1 MKKLKKLSLK
11 KEIEREAE
19 ALEKEVSGR
28 KDLDHITVSEDMEE
42 ALFQKIQDYEYEK
55 RAKIVYRKKKKRYAI
70 IAVAAVFILVFGS
83 VMTGVGSKSYWK
95 EVWERDAEEGKIS
108 YIDVDEM
115 PSQETEDID
124 EVQVYKEI
132 RSELGILPVRLVYN
146 TEGMV
151 LKKYQINKELKKAI
165 LLYEK
170 GNEVIKYTMYMSN
183 IDSSFGQKE
192 PDNLI
197 DEYIVPLNNGVEV
210 QVKEYE
216 EKEEKIIRDVLLK
229 ANEERLRYKNKN
241 NMNLVEITVQKNPH
255 AMVLHTMLALIAAIV
270 IGVLMKV
277 FVPSGVNEA
286 LNNTI
291 FTSISTMFL
300 NALKMIVGPVVFFS
314 IACCISQF
322 GDLKEAGRI
331 GGKVMGF
338 YLLTTVLAILTATGV
353 FELLKPGNPELAAK
367 LAGDAATVSVS
378 DVSISI
384 KDTIVGII
392 PANFVKPF
400 LDSNMMQLIFLAV
413 LIGIALEKIGEH
425 SRLLK
430 DIFEACNDLFLKIT
444 VMLVRFIPVATFC
457 SIVSVVLKTGPD
469 VLLSMLAMLGTF
481 AVGIVAMIIVY
492 CILLGVI
499 GRLNPIPF
507 LKKYSPTMLQVFGM
521 ASSNAAIIVN
531 MDACENKL
539 GISKKIYSLS
549 IPLGATVN
557 MDGTCIYL
565 VIFGMALARVFGV
578 DINGGMMLSMFFSVF
593 VLSVGAPGVPGAGL
607 VCLSVLLTQLNVPLA
622 GIGLVMGLD
631 SLLGMMRAMSNS
643 LGDVTAS
650 LIVAKSEKKLDMEKY
665 MS

>member
-55 RAKIVYRKKKKRYAI
+55 RAMIVYRKKKKRYAI

-216 EKEEKIIRDVLLK
+216 EKEEKIKRYEAEFEYAGAQYEIKGVVEK
-229 ANEERLRYKNKN
+229 EE
-241 NMNLVEITVQKNPH
+241 
-255 AMVLHTMLALIAAIV
+255 
-270 IGVLMKV
+270 
-277 FVPSGVNEA
+277 F
-286 LNNTI
+286 
-291 FTSISTMFL
+291 
-300 NALKMIVGPVVFFS
+300 
-314 IACCISQF
+314 
-322 GDLKEAGRI
+322 
-331 GGKVMGF
+331 
-338 YLLTTVLAILTATGV
+338 
-353 FELLKPGNPELAAK
+353 
-367 LAGDAATVSVS
+367 
-378 DVSISI
+378 
-384 KDTIVGII
+384 
-392 PANFVKPF
+392 
-400 LDSNMMQLIFLAV
+400 
-413 LIGIALEKIGEH
+413 EKI
-425 SRLLK
+425 LK
-430 DIFEACNDLFLKIT
+430 NLYF
-444 VMLVRFIPVATFC
+444 
-457 SIVSVVLKTGPD
+457 
-469 VLLSMLAMLGTF
+469 
-481 AVGIVAMIIVY
+481 
-492 CILLGVI
+492 
-499 GRLNPIPF
+499 
-507 LKKYSPTMLQVFGM
+507 
-521 ASSNAAIIVN
+521 
-531 MDACENKL
+531 
-539 GISKKIYSLS
+539 SK
-549 IPLGATVN
+549 
-557 MDGTCIYL
+557 
-565 VIFGMALARVFGV
+565 
-578 DINGGMMLSMFFSVF
+578 
-593 VLSVGAPGVPGAGL
+593 
-607 VCLSVLLTQLNVPLA
+607 
-622 GIGLVMGLD
+622 
-631 SLLGMMRAMSNS
+631 
-643 LGDVTAS
+643 
-650 LIVAKSEKKLDMEKY
+650 
-665 MS
+665 

>member
-55 RAKIVYRKKKKRYAI
+55 RANIVYRKKKKRYAI

-216 EKEEKIIRDVLLK
+216 EKEEKIKRYEAEFEYAGAQYEIKGVVEK
-229 ANEERLRYKNKN
+229 EE
-241 NMNLVEITVQKNPH
+241 
-255 AMVLHTMLALIAAIV
+255 
-270 IGVLMKV
+270 
-277 FVPSGVNEA
+277 F
-286 LNNTI
+286 
-291 FTSISTMFL
+291 
-300 NALKMIVGPVVFFS
+300 
-314 IACCISQF
+314 
-322 GDLKEAGRI
+322 
-331 GGKVMGF
+331 
-338 YLLTTVLAILTATGV
+338 
-353 FELLKPGNPELAAK
+353 
-367 LAGDAATVSVS
+367 
-378 DVSISI
+378 
-384 KDTIVGII
+384 
-392 PANFVKPF
+392 
-400 LDSNMMQLIFLAV
+400 
-413 LIGIALEKIGEH
+413 EKI
-425 SRLLK
+425 LK
-430 DIFEACNDLFLKIT
+430 NLYF
-444 VMLVRFIPVATFC
+444 
-457 SIVSVVLKTGPD
+457 
-469 VLLSMLAMLGTF
+469 
-481 AVGIVAMIIVY
+481 
-492 CILLGVI
+492 
-499 GRLNPIPF
+499 
-507 LKKYSPTMLQVFGM
+507 
-521 ASSNAAIIVN
+521 
-531 MDACENKL
+531 
-539 GISKKIYSLS
+539 SK
-549 IPLGATVN
+549 
-557 MDGTCIYL
+557 
-565 VIFGMALARVFGV
+565 
-578 DINGGMMLSMFFSVF
+578 
-593 VLSVGAPGVPGAGL
+593 
-607 VCLSVLLTQLNVPLA
+607 
-622 GIGLVMGLD
+622 
-631 SLLGMMRAMSNS
+631 
-643 LGDVTAS
+643 
-650 LIVAKSEKKLDMEKY
+650 
-665 MS
+665 